1 MKIAIDVSPIIYN
14 TGVSIYTKE
23 IVTNLLSLDKE
34 NDYVLYGGSFRQFS
48 TLKSE
53 VEKLPGKFSK
63 KLFPI
68 PPVAADFLWNRIHKL
83 PIDSLIGKVDVFHS
97 SDWTQPPTN
106 AFKVTTIHDLSPIR
120 FPRHMHPRIVS
131 VHRARFNWI
140 KKEANIIIAPSVAT
154 KADLIEYG
162 IREERIRVIPE
173 AASII
178 HKPATEQQIQKVKTK
193 YNIDSNYIVTV
204 GVGQRKNTDRLIQ
217 AFEKSAAGQSLK
229 LVLIGRSTQH
239 FDDGRGIRFTGH
251 VTDEEFAALIS
262 GAQAMV
268 YPSLYEGFGLPILEA
283 FNANV
288 PVVTSNLSSMPEV
301 AGDAA
306 ILVDPYEV
314 ESISEGITKAL
325 KNQKT
330 LKDKGLTQK
339 NKFSWL
345 KAAEKTLDVYK
356 ESRN

>member
-23 IVTNLLSLDKE
+23 IVGNLLKIDTQ
-34 NDYVLYGGSFRQFS
+34 NDYVLYGGSFRQYS
-48 TLKSE
+48 ALKAQVKKYTGR
-53 VEKLPGKFSK
+53 VESRIY
-63 KLFPI
+63 PI
-68 PPVAADFLWNRIHKL
+68 PPVVADLVWNRIHKF
-83 PIDSLIGKVDVFHS
+83 PIDPLLGKVDVFHS
-97 SDWTQPPTN
+97 SDWTQPPTK

-120 FPRHMHPRIVS
+120 FPRQMHPRIVS

-140 KKEANIIIAPSVAT
+140 KKEADIVIAPSIAT
-154 KADLIEYG
+154 KADLIDYG
-162 IREERIRVIPE
+162 IREEKIRVIGE

-178 HKPATEQQIQKVKTK
+178 HAPSTDEQIQKVKTK
-193 YNIDSNYIVTV
+193 YNIDGNYIVTV

-217 AFEKSAAGQSLK
+217 AFEKSAAGQNLK
-229 LVLIGRSTQH
+229 LVLIGRSTKH

-251 VTDEEFAALIS
+251 VSDEEFAALIS
-262 GAQAMV
+262 GSQVMV

-288 PVVTSNLSSMPEV
+288 PVVTSNISSMPEV

-306 ILVDPYEV
+306 VLVDPYEV
-314 ESISEGITKAL
+314 ESISEGIVKAL
-325 KNQKT
+325 KNQKG
-330 LKDKGLTQK
+330 LKAKGLTQK
-339 NKFSWL
+339 LKFSWL

-356 ESRN
+356 ESRD